1 MSAVHTLQLAIAG
14 RFVPEVEWDAD
25 DRGITAANPILPPIG
40 EIILQTIAF
49 SAIVWAIWKF
59 GGPSIKKYYAGRTER
74 IQREMDEG
82 VAAKAAAEADA
93 QRIRTSLG
101 DIESERQQILAEA
114 RAQAESVLIEG
125 RERLEMEIAELEAR
139 AAAEIESIAG
149 RSGDELRAQI
159 TRHSNSSI
167 DEVVVRSLDE
177 SLHQQLIEDVIAR
190 VGAATGPASGN
201 GATP

>member
-1 MSAVHTLQLAIAG
+1 MSAVHHLSATLVG
-14 RFVPEVEWDAD
+14 MFPEVEWDAD
-25 DRGITAANPILPPIG
+25 DRGITAARPILPPIW
-40 EIILQTIAF
+40 EIGLQTIAF

-74 IQREMDEG
+74 IQRDMDEG
-82 VAAKAAAEADA
+82 VAAKATAEAEA

-101 DIESERQQILAEA
+101 DIESERQQILTES
-114 RAQAESVLIEG
+114 RAQAEAVIIDG
-125 RERLEMEIAELEAR
+125 RARLDVEIAELEAR
-139 AAAEIESIAG
+139 ATAEIASIAG

-159 TRHSNSSI
+159 TRSANSCI
-167 DEVVVRSLDE
+167 DEVVARSLDE

-201 GATP
+201 GASA